1 MRVNINNNKTSYE
14 NGDLIELANF
24 GFRMIVKIDSKDNRF
39 ALMNMNGQVATND
52 YESIDELLKNRTIVN
67 HYKNKDL
74 ELKLREQE

>member
-52 YESIDELLKNRTIVN
+52 YESIDELLKNRTIVS

>member
-1 MRVNINNNKTSYE
+1 
-14 NGDLIELANF
+14 
-24 GFRMIVKIDSKDNRF
+24 
-39 ALMNMNGQVATND
+39 MNMNGQVATND